1 MQWFRFVYPS
11 KHRIKSHQI
20 EKILLLSIITSPSS
34 KELKRLHFFLPFK
47 DIPVKQ
53 GNHPANLS
61 IPSHLTS
68 SSHYN
73 IPARAAF
80 PFKIFPQP
88 QRERERER
96 VCFPIVDFVHCRQQ
110 CFLSSSSFTTLHVFS
125 AASSSSSSSSSSSY
139 YYYYSELAVHK
150 HTTFTHTTTTDQSM
164 LKPSTTTTILF
175 KSLSFPFFL
184 LLTWH
189 VPLRS
194 FFYLCLAA
202 FGILLADTK
211 DPLNSLKLLYIPV
224 LWISTFHPLPP
235 LPLPLH
241 L

>member
-1 MQWFRFVYPS
+1 MQWFRFIYPS

-88 QRERERER
+88 QRQRERERER
-96 VCFPIVDFVHCRQQ
+96 VSAFPLLTLFVAESSASFPPPPLLHYMCFP
-110 CFLSSSSFTTLHVFS
+110 
-125 AASSSSSSSSSSSY
+125 
-139 YYYYSELAVHK
+139 
-150 HTTFTHTTTTDQSM
+150 
-164 LKPSTTTTILF
+164 
-175 KSLSFPFFL
+175 
-184 LLTWH
+184 
-189 VPLRS
+189 
-194 FFYLCLAA
+194 
-202 FGILLADTK
+202 
-211 DPLNSLKLLYIPV
+211 
-224 LWISTFHPLPP
+224 PP
-235 LPLPLH
+235 PPPPPPPPRIIIIIIIQN
-241 L
+241 